1 MEYGTSKN
9 KKNVIGPMPRIP
21 IWVLVDMHDI
31 IESEGVQKQ
40 KSSSPTNLYKYLHTD
55 RHTSNI

>member
-9 KKNVIGPMPRIP
+9 EKKMLLGPCLEF
-21 IWVLVDMHDI
+21 WVLVNMHDI